1 MKHPRVFLHI
11 IIFVASVGCLNQDSV
26 EVPEEIR
33 DLENLEVYPAEL
45 KPELDINIEKER
57 EFGDTDTVHLGAIL
71 KDFAVDDNGRV
82 YIADLRENKIHVFNP
97 DGSYVQAIGRAGRGP
112 GEFQMIW
119 AIQVSNDHLHVLDF
133 NQSKI
138 STFSLQTYEHIR
150 DIDVSLENQPSEK
163 PAWVDQSRRYQAFLK
178 PTDFFILP
186 DDKYLIFFSDPGV
199 TTADH
204 LDKRTY
210 EASIFNIKTGEYENH
225 NLFSFRWTGQVLVHD
240 NLIMFKVP
248 YKRSSQF
255 DFNHNTLVYG
265 WTNDPLFKFYSM
277 DGEYQ
282 RALYYPLKPVSLEE
296 ADALAVYQATRQDTK
311 NAIRNDDLPDSWPV
325 FNALK
330 FDDEKRLWI
339 STTSEDLDVFE
350 WWVLKDSGELLTTFT
365 LPRDYSIEVIKDDY
379 FYTHEIDRET
389 GLQRIV
395 KYRVEMN

>member
-1 MKHPRVFLHI
+1 MKYTLVFLHL
-11 IIFVASVGCLNQDSV
+11 IFSVVLTGCQNRDSV
-26 EVPEEIR
+26 EIPEEIR
-33 DLENLEVYPAEL
+33 NLDNLDVFSAEI
-45 KPELDINIEKER
+45 KPELNINIEKEGV
-57 EFGDTDTVHLGAIL
+57 FGDSDAVHLGGII
-71 KDFAVDDNGRV
+71 KDIAVDDSSRV
-82 YIADLRENKIHVFNP
+82 YIADIRENKIHVFNP

-163 PAWVDQSRRYQAFLK
+163 PAWVDRSRRYQAFLK

-225 NLFSFRWTGQVLVHD
+225 NLFSFQWTGQVLVHD

-255 DFNHNTLVYG
+255 DFNHNILVHG

-282 RALYYPLKPVSLEE
+282 RALYYSLKRVSLSEE
-296 ADALAVYQATRQDTK
+296 DALSVYQATNEGTK
-311 NAIRNDDLPDSWPV
+311 SAIRNDNLPDSWPA
-325 FNALK
+325 FNTVKL
-330 FDDEKRLWI
+330 DDEKRLWI
-339 STTSEDLDVFE
+339 STTVNNLNEFE
-350 WWVLKDSGELLTTFT
+350 WWVLKDTGELLATFT
-365 LPRDYSIEVIKDDY
+365 LPRDHSIEVIKNG
-379 FYTHEIDRET
+379 FF
-389 GLQRIV
+389 
-395 KYRVEMN
+395 